1 MDMSMKR
8 IHFHL
13 RKRSK
18 WGRIYRKIF
27 GRLLVMEALIAL
39 DGNILLWIQE
49 YLRADWLTPAVLGI
63 TKLGNVG
70 FIWVVLSL
78 LLLCFRKTRAAGA
91 AGLLAV
97 FFSLLVNNLWLKNMF
112 SRIRPYEVVDGL
124 VLLTRKATDFSFP
137 SGHAGSSFAAAV
149 AIFHIRK
156 DKIGIAALI
165 LAFLIA
171 FSRLYI
177 GIHYPTDVLTGMIT
191 GTLCGLAASWIIRR
205 LVWKRC
211 V

>member
-1 MDMSMKR
+1 
-8 IHFHL
+8 
-13 RKRSK
+13 
-18 WGRIYRKIF
+18 
-27 GRLLVMEALIAL
+27 MEALIAL